1 MKSKVGGLN
10 TKPNTYCQIPNT
22 LHKMID
28 IKINEDAFQNPF
40 VFKTDWKVA
49 FDDAEFIKVFSSD
62 ILESYIVNKRWYGG
76 KASTLKY
83 IEVVDFFKIASKK
96 NTYYGVLL
104 EVNFKE
110 AFYQHYFM
118 PISFMKEEDL
128 DTNTV
133 IAPVKMNGVEGFLVD
148 ALHQEDFKKLLFDN
162 IVASGEKTNDK
173 LKFHKGQKLVDKE
186 YISSKFMGVEQSN
199 TSIIYNG
206 TLVLKIFRRI
216 YISTNPDYEI
226 SRFLTERMDFKSS
239 PAYTGSISVEL
250 SEGKITLGLMQQLV
264 PNQGDA
270 WEFMLKEMD
279 GIFDNLKIKKIKIPK
294 MPDVE
299 MFKRLKINEVPHEII
314 DWAGLSIFMRI
325 HTLATRTA
333 EMHIALGSDIHDT
346 AFTPSTYNGDYTV
359 WLKNRL
365 TYQFQNRLNILENN
379 LHKLDGLALELA
391 NKFLD
396 NKKEIRK
403 LFLDFDWTKMKSER
417 IRIHGDYHL
426 GQVLVSGD
434 DFWLLDFEG
443 EPESTIRDRKV
454 KQPPLKDVAGMF
466 RSFHYCIYAT
476 IFNNKDKYPY
486 SQEELFAAGEIL
498 FKYFV
503 GVFLR
508 TYTDVA
514 QAGNLNIGYKN
525 EIDFF
530 LKYCI
535 LEKAVYELGYELNS
549 RPRWAVI
556 PLTGIASIMEY

>member
-1 MKSKVGGLN
+1 MKDKKV
-10 TKPNTYCQIPNT
+10 
-22 LHKMID
+22 
-28 IKINEDAFQNPF
+28 NEEEFQNPF
-40 VFKTDWKVA
+40 VFKIDWENA
-49 FDDAEFIKVFSSD
+49 FDDKEFLKVFSSD
-62 ILESYIVNKRWYGG
+62 ILENYIINKRWYGG

-83 IEVVDFFKIASKK
+83 IEVVDFFKITSKE
-96 NTYYGVLL
+96 NTYYGALL

-118 PISFMKEEDL
+118 PLAFMSEEEL

-133 IAPVKMNGVEGFLVD
+133 IAPVKMNGQAGFLVD
-148 ALHQEDFKKLLFDN
+148 ALHQEDFRKLLFDK
-162 IVASGEKTNDK
+162 IVTSADK
-173 LKFHKGQKLVDKE
+173 QVLKIKFHKGVKLEEKE
-186 YISSKFMGVEQSN
+186 YKTSKFMGVEQSN
-199 TSIIYNG
+199 TSIIYNN

-226 SRFLTERMDFKSS
+226 SRFLTERMDFPSS
-239 PAYTGSISVEL
+239 PAYMGSISVTMT
-250 SEGKITLGLMQQLV
+250 EGNITLGLMQELV

-270 WEFMLKEMD
+270 WQFMLGEVD
-279 GIFDNLKIKKIKIPK
+279 TIFENLKYKKIKISKLPNI
-294 MPDVE
+294 E
-299 MFKRLKINEVPHEII
+299 LFKRLNINDVPHEII

-325 HTLATRTA
+325 KTLATRTA
-333 EMHIALGSDIHDT
+333 EMHIALGSDIHET
-346 AFTPSTYNGDYTV
+346 AFTPTTYNGDYTV

-379 LHKLDGLALELA
+379 LHKLDGLTLELA
-391 NKFLD
+391 NQFLD

-403 LFLDFDWTKMKSER
+403 LFLEFDWTKMKSER

-426 GQVLVSGD
+426 GQVLVNGD
-434 DFWLLDFEG
+434 DFCILDFEG

-466 RSFHYCIYAT
+466 RSFHYAIYAT
-476 IFNNKDKYPY
+476 IFNNADKYPY
-486 SQEELFAAGEIL
+486 EQEDLFTAGEIL

-503 GVFLR
+503 GVFIQ

-514 QAGNLNIGYKN
+514 QSGNLNIGYRK
-525 EIDFF
+525 EIDFL
-530 LKYCI
+530 LKYCL

-556 PLTGIASIMEY
+556 PLTGIASIMGFNK

>member
-1 MKSKVGGLN
+1 MK
-10 TKPNTYCQIPNT
+10 
-22 LHKMID
+22 D
-28 IKINEDAFQNPF
+28 IKINEDAFQNQF

-83 IEVVDFFKIASKK
+83 IEVVDFFKMTSKK

-118 PISFMKEEDL
+118 PISFMKEEEL

-148 ALHQEDFKKLLFDN
+148 ALHQEDFKKLLFDK
-162 IVASGEKTNDK
+162 IVASGEKTEDK

-206 TLVLKIFRRI
+206 SLVLKIFRRI

-279 GIFDNLKIKKIKIPK
+279 GIFDNLKNKKIKIPK
-294 MPDVE
+294 LPDVE

-346 AFTPSTYNGDYTV
+346 AFTPTTYNGDYTV